1 MCVCVCVCG
10 EAGMKRRLGESG
22 NEEQGAVG
30 KDKRRGGDS
39 GGMLGGDSER
49 LMMKG
54 NCIILAFS
62 GTNKAVFFSSKP
74 HYNLPK
80 K

>member
-1 MCVCVCVCG
+1 
-10 EAGMKRRLGESG
+10 
-22 NEEQGAVG
+22 
-30 KDKRRGGDS
+30 
-39 GGMLGGDSER
+39 MLGGDSER

-54 NCIILAFS
+54 KCAILAFS
-62 GTNKAVFFSSKP
+62 GTNKAVFFSKP

>member
-1 MCVCVCVCG
+1 
-10 EAGMKRRLGESG
+10 
-22 NEEQGAVG
+22 
-30 KDKRRGGDS
+30 
-39 GGMLGGDSER
+39 MLGGDSER

-54 NCIILAFS
+54 NCAILAFS
-62 GTNKAVFFSSKP
+62 ATNKAVFFFSKP